1 MPVSV
6 AARFSLEHFSDNDC
20 CSRDSRA
27 VKILIVDDQKTFR
40 RILRGIVDK
49 LPKAEV
55 FEAASLDEA
64 RAVFREQR
72 PEVLLVDVRLSD
84 DARNRDGLTL
94 VSELAGLPKVKLI
107 CVTASSEMALIRQ
120 AMRSGAFDYILKDD
134 LSDDLILPILREIE
148 LQIGLEA
155 TVVRPK
161 LPDESPVAGLVGD
174 SAAMVALRERVLRV
188 AQSDRPVLIT
198 GPTGSGKEEVARAL
212 HKAGANPSAPFYD
225 LNCGAFSETLA
236 ESELFGHVKG
246 SFTGATSDRDGCFKA
261 VRNGTL
267 FLDELGELSKDLQA
281 KLLRAIEAR
290 QFRPI
295 GWDRA
300 PLPFVGRIVAATNED
315 LRAKVKNKSFREDL
329 LYRLA
334 VLEVVVPPLE
344 ERLGDIAQ
352 LVAYLSAKQPRALR
366 FSPEAIDALRSMRWP
381 GNVRQLRTVVDR
393 LAVFAER
400 DLVTIDDL
408 RAVSDERFA
417 EGDERL
423 HRLADT
429 LLDMTPGGDRV
440 VSVEDALYARA
451 LERAEGNNTHAG
463 RLLGVSRKS
472 VERWR
477 KRTTVSRW
485 RVTSTEPESDPD
497 PE

>member
-1 MPVSV
+1 M
-6 AARFSLEHFSDNDC
+6 
-20 CSRDSRA
+20 
-27 VKILIVDDQKTFR
+27 KILIVDDQKTFR
-40 RILRGIVDK
+40 RVLRGIVEK
-49 LPKAEV
+49 LPKTEI

-64 RAVFREQR
+64 RSVFRDER
-72 PEVLLVDVRLSD
+72 PDVLLVDVRLSD

-94 VSELAGLPKVKLI
+94 VSELAGLPRVKLI

-134 LSDDLILPILREIE
+134 LSDDLILPILREIDV
-148 LQIGLEA
+148 QIGLEA
-155 TVVRPK
+155 TTGRAKPA
-161 LPDESPVAGLVGD
+161 DESPVSGLVGD
-174 SAAMVALRERVLRV
+174 SAAMVALRERIVRI
-188 AQSDRPVLIT
+188 AASDRPVLIT

-212 HKAGANPSAPFYD
+212 HKAGTNPAAPFYD

-295 GWDRA
+295 GWDRS

-315 LRAKVKNKSFREDL
+315 LRARVKEKTFREDL

-334 VLEVVVPPLE
+334 VLEIVVPPLE
-344 ERLGDIAQ
+344 ERLGDIPQ
-352 LVAYLSAKQPRALR
+352 LVAYLSAKQSRPLR
-366 FSPEAIDALRSMRWP
+366 FSPEAIDALRAMRWP

-393 LAVFAER
+393 LAVFAQR
-400 DLVTIDDL
+400 DLVSAADI
-408 RAVSDERFA
+408 REVSDEGFA
-417 EGDERL
+417 DGNDRL

-477 KRTTVSRW
+477 KRTSVSRW
-485 RVTSTEPESDPD
+485 RISNNEPDNDSEQD
-497 PE
+497 